1 MSTTKKH
8 WKLIDL
14 LHHRECH
21 LSNGGG
27 AMPPWQEYH
36 RFSSLEPFVSR
47 LKLSRKLEGH
57 EGCVNSLVWN
67 EKGTRLLSGS
77 DDTRLKVW
85 DIEQTDDYPP
95 SYGAA
100 GATSVMTTDSTTIET
115 GHATNIFCAK
125 FMSFSN
131 DRRIV
136 SCSADG
142 SVKYLDLDATP
153 VVRPFNCHTNMAF
166 EVLPDPE
173 NPNIFFSCSEDG
185 TVRQFDL
192 RLKDHCDCD
201 GCSHGTYI
209 KLHGTR
215 NRPVGIL
222 TMAMRPLRSTYLSV
236 GCVDGL
242 VRTYDRRMVSTV
254 SDENLN
260 NSSGS
265 HSNANEQQQGL
276 VYHFCPEH
284 LMTPPDKRHR
294 ITSLKYNHDGHQMI
308 VSYSGEHIYLVE
320 PESQISSNDLKE
332 IRQRWQNKLKTI
344 SESASSSTT
353 ATESSTNHD
362 VSSRPHENISLASST
377 LIEQLFRLR
386 DHRANSNTT
395 DSPSFPSPTSIRRS
409 RTTADHE
416 DEEIDDDDDQSRPT
430 NHHGGS
436 HDATSSP
443 SSTHDLP
450 RSPSPNTSVG
460 GHRSSSSD
468 PQGTVNSGHL
478 IGHRSATTTQGSSRS
493 SQQGPS
499 RVKRPRNGTSPS
511 ATDESTMNHLADRD
525 IRMVYC
531 GHRNV
536 RTMIKEANFFGAY
549 SQYVVSGSDDGRVF
563 VWDRDSGDL
572 VNLFTGDKRVVNC
585 VQGHPLLP
593 ILAVSGID
601 KDIKLFEPLADSPVD
616 LASSLEI
623 MRRNQRRLQE
633 HQDVLVVPA
642 SIVLH
647 LLSLLPGQ
655 PANITLTFSSLSNVD
670 DDSGDEE
677 SNDSSSSS
685 LS

>member
-1 MSTTKKH
+1 MMSMKKH

-14 LHHRECH
+14 LQQREY
-21 LSNGGG
+21 LSNSGN
-27 AMPPWQEYH
+27 AIPPWQEYH

-57 EGCVNSLVWN
+57 EGCVNSLIWN
-67 EKGTRLLSGS
+67 EKGTKLLSGS
-77 DDTRLKVW
+77 DDTRLRIW
-85 DIEQTDDYPP
+85 DIEQN
-95 SYGAA
+95 GIA
-100 GATSVMTTDSTTIET
+100 GGSTTIET

-125 FMSFSN
+125 FMAFSN

-153 VVRPFNCHTNMAF
+153 PIVHPFNCHTNMAF

-185 TVRQFDL
+185 TVRLFDL
-192 RLKDHCDCD
+192 RLKDRCDCD

-222 TMAMRPLRSTYLSV
+222 TMAMRPLRSAYLSV

-242 VRTYDRRMVSTV
+242 VRTYDRRMVSTTY
-254 SDENLN
+254 DENVTIN
-260 NSSGS
+260 G
-265 HSNANEQQQGL
+265 QQQGL
-276 VYHFCPEH
+276 VYQFCPEH

-320 PESQISSNDLKE
+320 PESQISSDDLRE
-332 IRQRWQNKLKTI
+332 IRRRWQNKLKSI
-344 SESASSSTT
+344 SESISTP
-353 ATESSTNHD
+353 TESQTND
-362 VSSRPHENISLASST
+362 ETSSRSHEGISLASST

-386 DHRANSNTT
+386 DRNTNSNTT
-395 DSPSFPSPTSIRRS
+395 DSPSFPSPTPLRR
-409 RTTADHE
+409 TMGHE
-416 DEEIDDDDDQSRPT
+416 NNNHNNT
-430 NHHGGS
+430 NVILN
-436 HDATSSP
+436 HDTSSP
-443 SSTHDLP
+443 SLARNVQ
-450 RSPSPNTSVG
+450 RSPSPDTTV
-460 GHRSSSSD
+460 HSSLSSAN
-468 PQGTVNSGHL
+468 QTTVNSGHSPVNRHL
-478 IGHRSATTTQGSSRS
+478 TTTTTTTTQDSSRSS

-499 RVKRPRNGTSPS
+499 RVKRPRNGTSLSPS
-511 ATDESTMNHLADRD
+511 SDESTTNNFVDRD

-563 VWDRDSGDL
+563 IWDRDSGDL
-572 VNLFTGDKRVVNC
+572 VNFFTGDKRVVNC

-616 LASSLEI
+616 LTSSLEI

-670 DDSGDEE
+670 DDDSGDEN

-685 LS
+685 PSS